1 MKTYDGLA
9 PLIDQYSDREAEGWI
24 LLKSRDRLDN
34 AASLADATFIV
45 ADDEEERTNCLI
57 RMPTFSRYP
66 RSAPSSRLSA
76 KHRGPA
82 STISPPRA
90 SITWSRIVFG
100 IEDRRDLT
108 RVVAPYG
115 EPARG

>member
-45 ADDEEERTNCLI
+45 ADDEEEEDELLDTHANFLEI
-57 RMPTFSRYP
+57 PTFRAVIATEREASRT
-66 RSAPSSRLSA
+66 SVDDIAA
-76 KHRGPA
+76 A
-82 STISPPRA
+82 SLHYLEQDS
-90 SITWSRIVFG
+90 F
-100 IEDRRDLT
+100 RD
-108 RVVAPYG
+108 
-115 EPARG
+115 